1 MSESDE
7 VETSQPASTRR
18 RGRPQGALLRVA
30 CPTCL
35 ASVGVQCRSGTSGKI
50 IASGHAARRD
60 LAGLVSTTR
69 KPSMDSRAVRDA
81 LAVFTSPVVTLT
93 ETTKTET
100 GMRQRDIALTVQ
112 SVKVLA
118 NGTVMLIGARLA
130 VRPSG
135 GS

>member
-7 VETSQPASTRR
+7 VETSQPASTKR

-30 CPTCL
+30 CPTCM
-35 ASVGVQCRSGTSGKI
+35 AAVGVQCRSESGKL
-50 IASGHAARRD
+50 IANGHRARRD

-100 GMRQRDIALTVQ
+100 GMSRRDIALTVQ

-118 NGTVMLIGARLA
+118 NGTVMLVGARLA